1 MKMKTLLTTFAL
13 LLCLTMATKAQTS
26 YSGRIEIGYLNYFF
40 RTITVDPGPNW
51 KGYNLDNR
59 QNGFN
64 FTSVN
69 GVTFKDRKLFTGI
82 GLGYLNFEGIDGVA
96 MFGDLEYLPL
106 KKRLTPILNLRLG
119 YNHIWNQYEGGTGTM
134 HTEFGLGINY
144 KIKEKFGLYIKS
156 GILMTQ
162 QSFLLPLTLGFKY

>member
-1 MKMKTLLTTFAL
+1 MKRKILLTTFVL
-13 LLCLTMATKAQTS
+13 LLWLSMPTKAQTS
-26 YSGRIEIGYLNYFF
+26 YSGRIETGYMNCLF

-64 FTSVN
+64 FSSIN
-69 GVTFKDRKLFTGI
+69 GLAFQDRKMFAGI

-96 MFGDLEYLPL
+96 IFGDLEYSPF
-106 KKRLTPILNLRLG
+106 KKRLTPILNMRLG

-134 HTEFGLGINY
+134 HSEFGLAINY
-144 KIKEKFGLYIKS
+144 KIKENFGLYIKS
-156 GILMTQ
+156 GIMITQ
-162 QSFLLPLTLGFKY
+162 QTFILPLTLGFRY